1 MFPNIHSLYNRI
13 FTECSNEQSFM
24 HFLYH
29 EIDRK
34 IEQIDVFTNNYFCRV
49 NMLFA
54 DIFVTWP
61 CTYIN
66 KFINYTR

>member
-1 MFPNIHSLYNRI
+1 
-13 FTECSNEQSFM
+13 M